1 MFFQTM
7 SQLGD
12 TFQGIIKISNGS
24 VRVLDPSQ
32 IRGPLL
38 ERLAFTAALHEK
50 VEMRGTARW
59 LIKMFTPHFGIDIQV
74 HQKDA
79 SASGPKIKIHGMSY
93 ALARTL
99 FRTARTYQLR
109 TFILIAEAKK
119 QAESMGTISAA
130 AIEEGFQGRLIFQ
143 TQDSLNIDTDLT
155 LLETHCIA
163 SQEKKEP
170 EISIT
175 ENPEMQTLHIDISVF
190 SNKVIPIEK
199 QEEFLWQ
206 LPSTQREHISLEIEK
221 KLEAHFKK
229 YNPPGS
235 LPMIQKREIVS
246 PKSFAL
252 RDEIAAA
259 ITESDTDQE
268 QPFSK
273 SLAGLKTKRNSE

>member
-24 VRVLDPSQ
+24 VRVLNPSQ

-59 LIKMFTPHFGIDIQV
+59 LIKMFTPYFGIDIEV

-79 SASGPKIKIHGMSY
+79 SASGPTIEIHGMGY

-119 QAESMGTISAA
+119 QAGNMGTISAA

-143 TQDSLNIDTDLT
+143 TKNSLKLDTDLT
-155 LLETHCIA
+155 LLETHFIE

-175 ENPEMQTLHIDISVF
+175 ENPEIQTLHIGISVF
-190 SNKVIPIEK
+190 SKEKIPAEK

-206 LPSTQREHISLEIEK
+206 LPSMQREHISLEIEK
-221 KLEAHFKK
+221 KLKAHFKK
-229 YNPPGS
+229 DNPLDS
-235 LPMIQKREIVS
+235 LQMIQKKDISNPR
-246 PKSFAL
+246 SFAL

-259 ITESDTDQE
+259 IAESDTGQQ
-268 QPFSK
+268 QPFSE
-273 SLAGLKTKRNSE
+273 SLSGLKIKT